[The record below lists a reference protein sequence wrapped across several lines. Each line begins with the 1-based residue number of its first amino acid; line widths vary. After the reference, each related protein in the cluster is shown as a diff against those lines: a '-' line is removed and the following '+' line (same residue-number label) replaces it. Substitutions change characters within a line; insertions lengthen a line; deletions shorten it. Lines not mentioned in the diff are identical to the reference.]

1 MLSRALGGLQLLI
14 WLLGFNAEIPCG
26 VSSMYTVRPNL
37 HAVLGPGRY
46 THLNAGEVESTAS
59 GWFLCSAFHTIRR
72 WYRAGLALPCLVF
85 FFAGEVECQMGP
97 DMLLNKQAP
106 QSGALVINN
115 FVFQAPRCALGTLL
129 SCLAVHE
136 HVVAGTC

>member
-1 MLSRALGGLQLLI
+1 MQGKLRARLQA
-14 WLLGFNAEIPCG
+14 GFCAAHF
-26 VSSMYTVRPNL
+26 T
-37 HAVLGPGRY
+37 
-46 THLNAGEVESTAS
+46 
-59 GWFLCSAFHTIRR
+59 RR

-97 DMLLNKQAP
+97 DMLLNKQSP